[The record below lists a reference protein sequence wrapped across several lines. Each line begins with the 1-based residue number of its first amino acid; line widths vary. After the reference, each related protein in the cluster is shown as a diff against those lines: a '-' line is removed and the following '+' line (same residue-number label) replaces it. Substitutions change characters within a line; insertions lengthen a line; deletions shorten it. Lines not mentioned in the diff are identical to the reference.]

1 MDQPITDSGPWT
13 PGISSELPPELRPL
27 MTLLRPENTRT
38 PIASA
43 LELQK
48 LTALPLGEL
57 VALRP
62 ERLLLHELLIRV
74 TADFSVPDGSRI
86 EDLGINFR
94 EIVRL
99 LLARYIAPNMPD
111 LVSAFERIR
120 CELAQLIQTAWDDVT
135 SAGGPVTASSS
146 RGTGLLRAPGNSPT
160 ASSSQ
165 PASVPGS
172 AGASQAARP
181 SMLSRFF
188 RRQKAVLHP
197 PSAGT
202 QQPPTMRSWGL
213 EEIAACERIAAA
225 NLAAEPTRVTPATD
239 TPQHLSAVAYRSL
252 ARVMHALFA
261 VHGQPWGTRELL
273 VSLATDLACNTYGSE
288 ALGQLIEP
296 LLQQAAA
303 EQGFGL
309 LPTQPHP
316 VVINTKGPSA
326 SGKSTLRPLQK
337 HLAGVVGVQW
347 SEFALISPDIWRKQ
361 LLDYPSLGKFYKY
374 AGALTSDELQII
386 DQKLDRYMALKQRRG
401 AMSHLLIDRFR
412 FDSFAADSNE
422 AGSNLLTR
430 FGHSVYLFFMITP
443 PEQLVER
450 AWKRGLEVG
459 RYKAVDDT
467 LAHSVE
473 AYAGMPKVFF
483 TWIHRSDKHIHFEFL
498 DNSVSFGD
506 RPRTVAFGTNDTL
519 HVLDVSRL
527 LDIERFGRVNIE
539 ARTPDSLYRDRA
551 CLEPRHNLGFLQQC
565 IGGFREVIFADQTQG
580 QIYMRMVRG
589 RPVIVDLELLGRMLQ
604 SPDVRVS
611 FEAIAP
617 GAMNGS
623 VAAYEK
629 PHYLREL
636 RSPADSPTIGAWG

>member
-1 MDQPITDSGPWT
+1 MDPHSVDSGPWT
-13 PGISSELPPELRPL
+13 PGISSQLPPELCPL
-27 MTLLRPENTRT
+27 ITLLRPENTRT
-38 PIASA
+38 PIASD

-74 TADFSVPDGSRI
+74 TANFSVPDGSRI

-94 EIVRL
+94 EIIRL
-99 LLARYIAPNMPD
+99 LLARYIAPNMESLTTAFDQTRAD
-111 LVSAFERIR
+111 LQQA
-120 CELAQLIQTAWDDVT
+120 IQTAWEEVIC
-135 SAGGPVTASSS
+135 G
-146 RGTGLLRAPGNSPT
+146 
-160 ASSSQ
+160 SSQ
-165 PASVPGS
+165 TTANLARAANSASAPGS
-172 AGASQAARP
+172 ARSTSVSSATRP
-181 SMLSRFF
+181 SLLSRFF
-188 RRQKAVLHP
+188 LRQKPTPHP
-197 PSAGT
+197 PGSGANQPHTSGT
-202 QQPPTMRSWGL
+202 WGL
-213 EEIAACERIAAA
+213 NEIAACERIAAA
-225 NLAAEPTRVTPATD
+225 CLAAEPTRAAA
-239 TPQHLSAVAYRSL
+239 HRSL
-252 ARVMHALFA
+252 ARVMSALFA
-261 VHGQPWGTRELL
+261 VHGQPWGTPDLI
-273 VSLATDLACNTYGSE
+273 VALATDLACNTYGSE

-303 EQGFGL
+303 EQGLGL

-337 HLAGVVGVQW
+337 RLAGIVGVQW

-361 LLDYPSLGKFYKY
+361 LLDYASLGKSYKY
-374 AGALTSDELQII
+374 AGALTSDELQIV

-443 PEQLVER
+443 PDQLVER

-473 AYAGMPKVFF
+473 AYAGMPNVFF
-483 TWIHRSDKHIHFEFL
+483 TWIHRSDKNIHFEFL

-506 RPRTVAFGTNDTL
+506 RPRTVAFGTNDTI

-539 ARTPDSLYRDRA
+539 ARTPDALYRDRH
-551 CLEPRHNLGFLQQC
+551 CLEPHHNLGFLKQC
-565 IGGFREVIFADQTQG
+565 IAGFREVIFADQTHG
-580 QIYMRMVRG
+580 QIYLRMVGG
-589 RPVIVDLELLGRMLQ
+589 RPAQVDRELLSRMLER
-604 SPDVRVS
+604 PDVRTS
-611 FEAIAP
+611 FAAIAP
-617 GAMNGS
+617 AAMNGG
-623 VAAYEK
+623 VEVYESA
-629 PHYLREL
+629 HYLRERHS
-636 RSPADSPTIGAWG
+636 RSDSPTIGEWGAA

>member
-1 MDQPITDSGPWT
+1 M
-13 PGISSELPPELRPL
+13 L
-27 MTLLRPENTRT
+27 
-38 PIASA
+38 
-43 LELQK
+43 
-48 LTALPLGEL
+48 
-57 VALRP
+57 
-62 ERLLLHELLIRV
+62 
-74 TADFSVPDGSRI
+74 
-86 EDLGINFR
+86 FR
-94 EIVRL
+94 
-99 LLARYIAPNMPD
+99 
-111 LVSAFERIR
+111 S
-120 CELAQLIQTAWDDVT
+120 
-135 SAGGPVTASSS
+135 
-146 RGTGLLRAPGNSPT
+146 
-160 ASSSQ
+160 
-165 PASVPGS
+165 
-172 AGASQAARP
+172 
-181 SMLSRFF
+181 
-188 RRQKAVLHP
+188 
-197 PSAGT
+197 
-202 QQPPTMRSWGL
+202 
-213 EEIAACERIAAA
+213 
-225 NLAAEPTRVTPATD
+225 
-239 TPQHLSAVAYRSL
+239 VAYRSL

-374 AGALTSDELQII
+374 AGALTSDELQIV

-412 FDSFAADSNE
+412 FDSFAADSNQ

-539 ARTPDSLYRDRA
+539 ARTPDSLYRDRT
-551 CLEPRHNLGFLQQC
+551 CLDPHHNLGFLKQC
-565 IGGFREVIFADQTQG
+565 IAGFREVIFADQAHG
-580 QIYMRMVRG
+580 QIYLRMVG
-589 RPVIVDLELLGRMLQ
+589 GHPVQVDRELLRRMLQ
-604 SPDVRVS
+604 SPDVRTS
-611 FEAIAP
+611 FDAIAP
-617 GAMNGS
+617 AAMNGG
-623 VAAYEK
+623 VAMYERA
-629 PHYLREL
+629 HFLREL
-636 RSPADSPTIGAWG
+636 HSRTDSPTIGEWGEA

>member
-1 MDQPITDSGPWT
+1 MEQHIEESGPWT
-13 PGISSELPPELRPL
+13 PGISSEMPAEMRPL
-27 MTLLRPENTRT
+27 VTLLRPENTRT
-38 PIASA
+38 PIATV

-62 ERLLLHELLIRV
+62 ERLLLHELLVRV

-99 LLARYIAPNMPD
+99 LLARYIAPKMSE
-111 LVSAFERIR
+111 LVSAFERTR
-120 CELAQLIQTAWDDVT
+120 NELEQLIHIAWCDVT
-135 SAGGPVTASSS
+135 SDSTPARTAASPTQPTSPTQPISPAQTTSPARAARHS
-146 RGTGLLRAPGNSPT
+146 RLSRLFQRRTDRHPPPGTGAR
-160 ASSSQ
+160 Q
-165 PASVPGS
+165 PFTTG
-172 AGASQAARP
+172 
-181 SMLSRFF
+181 
-188 RRQKAVLHP
+188 
-197 PSAGT
+197 
-202 QQPPTMRSWGL
+202 SWGL
-213 EEIAACERIAAA
+213 EEISTCERRAAA
-225 NLAAEPTRVTPATD
+225 GSLVAQPL
-239 TPQHLSAVAYRSL
+239 QAVAYRSL
-252 ARVMHALFA
+252 ARVMSALFA
-261 VHGQPWGTRELL
+261 VHGQPWGTRELI

-296 LLQQAAA
+296 LLQQAARS
-303 EQGFGL
+303 QGYGL
-309 LPTQPHP
+309 LPTQSQP

-337 HLAGVVGVQW
+337 RLAGAVGVQW
-347 SEFALISPDIWRKQ
+347 SDFALISPDIWRKQ
-361 LLDYPSLGKFYKY
+361 LLDYASLGSAYKY
-374 AGALTSDELQII
+374 AGALTSDELQIV

-412 FDSFAADSNE
+412 FDSFAADSDQ

-473 AYAGMPKVFF
+473 AYAGMPSVFF
-483 TWIHRSDKHIHFEFL
+483 TWIQRSDKHIHFEFL
-498 DNSVSFGD
+498 DNSVRFGD
-506 RPRTVAFGTNDTL
+506 RPRTVAFGTNDTI

-539 ARTPDSLYRDRA
+539 ALTPESLYRDPT
-551 CLEPRHNLGFLQQC
+551 CLEPRYNLGFLKQC
-565 IGGFREVIFADQTQG
+565 VARFHDVIFADQASG
-580 QIYMRMVRG
+580 QIYLH
-589 RPVIVDLELLGRMLQ
+589 IVSGHPTLVDRELLGHMLQ
-604 SPDVRVS
+604 SPDIRVS

-617 GAMNGS
+617 GALNGS
-623 VAAYEK
+623 VETYET

-636 RSPADSPTIGAWG
+636 RSPTDSPTIGEWGDEPVPGRP